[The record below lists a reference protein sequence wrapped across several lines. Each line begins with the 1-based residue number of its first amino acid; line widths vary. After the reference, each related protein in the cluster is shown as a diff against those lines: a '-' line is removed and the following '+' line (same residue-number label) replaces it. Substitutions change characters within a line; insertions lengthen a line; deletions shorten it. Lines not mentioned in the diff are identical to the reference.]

1 MSNSSVRT
9 VVLFGIIA
17 VILVGAAVG
26 GVRLIKARNDSYAS
40 SQHKVAQTD
49 TKQQPAQQ
57 PQQKKDNTSSSSSTS
72 TPQTQ
77 SNQNTSQTKTA
88 VPPSTGTT
96 PAPTSNS
103 TSTPTPKT
111 TPSVAPQ
118 QDTHLPA
125 TSGFSPSEALP
136 TLTLMA
142 LAGLF
147 GSKLLRARADY
158 RRYIGL

>member
-1 MSNSSVRT
+1 VSNSSVRT

-17 VILVGAAVG
+17 VILIGAAVG

-72 TPQTQ
+72 
-77 SNQNTSQTKTA
+77 TSQTKTA

-136 TLTLMA
+136 TLTLMV

>member
-1 MSNSSVRT
+1 VSNSSVRT

-17 VILVGAAVG
+17 VILIGAAVG

-72 TPQTQ
+72 
-77 SNQNTSQTKTA
+77 TSQTKTA

>member
-17 VILVGAAVG
+17 VILIGAAVG

-40 SQHKVAQTD
+40 SQQKIAQSN

-57 PQQKKDNTSSSSSTS
+57 PQQKKDSTSSSPSTS

-96 PAPTSNS
+96 PAPTTSN
-103 TSTPTPKT
+103 TSTPKT

-125 TSGFSPSEALP
+125 TSGFSPTEALP